1 MVASHPGSRAT
12 AQFVLESDL
21 HSLLQRDAPIPNA
34 LVVRWQCK
42 AKEDTGPAPSPMR
55 ATTDHTRWT
64 QGRTPGKSSSKVQT
78 TPSKP
83 GGDRFIPQRSA
94 SQMEVASFLLS
105 KENQPEDRGT
115 PMKKEHQKAWSLNLN
130 GFDVEE
136 GSAANL
142 RMPQKATRT
151 D

>member
-1 MVASHPGSRAT
+1 MPWLFAGSAKQRKTQAQPPRRCEPQQITRAGPRAELLANLVPRFRPPLANLEVT
-12 AQFVLESDL
+12 AL
-21 HSLLQRDAPIPNA
+21 
-34 LVVRWQCK
+34 
-42 AKEDTGPAPSPMR
+42 SP
-55 ATTDHTRWT
+55 
-64 QGRTPGKSSSKVQT
+64 K
-78 TPSKP
+78 
-83 GGDRFIPQRSA
+83 RSA